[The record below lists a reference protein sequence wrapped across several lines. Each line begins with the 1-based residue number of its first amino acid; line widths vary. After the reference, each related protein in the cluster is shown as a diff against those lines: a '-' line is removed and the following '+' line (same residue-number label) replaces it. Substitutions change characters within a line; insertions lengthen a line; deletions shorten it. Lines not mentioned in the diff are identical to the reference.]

1 MNLKPEGL
9 ISRILLIFFF
19 PVQADGFSFYK
30 MPDIPYN
37 KKCHLLRTYYVLGSV
52 PGTQIFHV
60 FFLGVLFQSR
70 RKNAGKKMISSVVKE
85 SDSEICLYFAIY
97 SKYFWNSCR
106 RSNES
111 SSVEWKCGSIH
122 LWRLCV
128 SPALWPTEKEIV
140 VRSIKYCQYD

>member
-37 KKCHLLRTYYVLGSV
+37 KKCHLLRTYYVLSSV

-97 SKYFWNSCR
+97 SKYF
-106 RSNES
+106 
-111 SSVEWKCGSIH
+111 
-122 LWRLCV
+122 
-128 SPALWPTEKEIV
+128 
-140 VRSIKYCQYD
+140 